1 MSDEQQATQQALP
14 VKGNCNAGRTPVV
27 DFNDS
32 LRSLSQNSWVFG
44 YSFAASYLR
53 LAGWEKYILF
63 ICREVFAFLHE
74 YMYKKSEIGNARF
87 AVLSKT
93 NMLEYA
99 CEVYKEINQTQ
110 DVPKGL

>member
-14 VKGNCNAGRTPVV
+14 MKGNCNAGKTSIVI
-27 DFNDS
+27 FNDS
-32 LRSLSQNSWVFG
+32 LRSLSQSSWVFG
-44 YSFAASYLR
+44 YSFAASHVR
-53 LAGWEKYILF
+53 LVGWEKYILF
-63 ICREVFAFLHE
+63 ICCGDFVFLHK